1 MTIESLNER
10 LTRVENL
17 LNAFISSQSKKDTY
31 NEYDKAGIRNTDSI
45 QSKNISTNA
54 NDISNNRT
62 GIEESFEASLSNAD
76 DIADVRAALE
86 EVYEMIDT
94 EEE

>member
-1 MTIESLNER
+1 MTIEER

-31 NEYDKAGIRNTDSI
+31 NEYDKAGIRNTDAKQSESI
-45 QSKNISTNA
+45 SVNA
-54 NDISNNRT
+54 SDISDNRT

-76 DIADVRAALE
+76 DIADVRTALE
-86 EVYEMIDT
+86 EVYEMINT
-94 EEE
+94 EE

>member
-17 LNAFISSQSKKDTY
+17 LNAFINSQAKKDTY

-45 QSKNISTNA
+45 QSENIKANA
-54 NDISNNRT
+54 DDISDNRT
-62 GIEESFEASLSNAD
+62 GIEESYEASLTNAD
-76 DIADVRAALE
+76 DIADVRTALE
-86 EVYEMIDT
+86 EVYEMITT
-94 EEE
+94 EE